1 MKKLYLLGLFILLG
15 IGLVLLSAPA
25 GSRLDRF
32 LHPGDLL
39 LSQASEFLERGD
51 VGKYESTLKDY
62 VVSDDHNDKL
72 RSLALY
78 NLGNLSV
85 EKALRGDPG
94 AGKDALFYFKEALR
108 NDPSLFPA
116 KYNLELLLKASR
128 SEEDQKQNSS
138 SRKQRQQEEEGKKD
152 PREKA
157 PVPKPAFLG
166 PNP

>member
-1 MKKLYLLGLFILLG
+1 MKKLYLLGFLILLG
-15 IGLVLLSAPA
+15 LALVLLSAPA
-25 GSRLDRF
+25 GYRLDRF
-32 LHPGDLL
+32 LYPGDLL

-108 NDPSLFPA
+108 NNPNLFPA
-116 KYNLELLLKASR
+116 KYNLELLLKASK
-128 SEEDQKQNSS
+128 SEEKEKKDSS
-138 SRKQRQQEEEGKKD
+138 PKRPREEEEKKD